1 MASFLY
7 ICIFTA
13 MKNNVLSHNLIRL
26 YILKVSHWFMLVM
39 PIVVLFYKENGLSV
53 SQVFILQS
61 VYSLS
66 IVLLEIPSGYFA
78 DALGRKNTIFI
89 GAILG
94 FVGFAI
100 YSISYG
106 FWGFLMAEVVLGFG
120 QSMISGADSALLYD
134 SLVDAKQQDRYIKHE
149 GRMTSV
155 GNFAEASAGILGGL
169 LAAVSIRYPYY
180 SQTLVALL
188 AVPAAFTLIEPK
200 TEHNR
205 LELGRKQIV
214 DVVRFALVKNMR
226 LRWSIVLSSVVGA
239 STLTMA
245 WFVQPWLIR
254 ADTPVEAYGAIWT
267 ALNLLVG
274 VAAMFAYR
282 VELKL
287 GRNRTTGVLIL
298 FLFLGFVMAGFIRS
312 YWAMPFIVIFYLARG
327 VATPILKDS
336 INRIAPAP
344 MRATILSVR
353 NFIIRIIFSVWGP
366 FYGWL
371 TDRWSLTVA
380 LITAGFIFIILSTL
394 TFIAL
399 FKVERED

>member
-13 MKNNVLSHNLIRL
+13 MKNNVLNHNLIRL

-39 PIVVLFYKENGLSV
+39 PIVVLFYKENGLNV

-89 GAILG
+89 GAVLG

-180 SQTLVALL
+180 GQTLVALL

-205 LELGRKQIV
+205 LELGWKQIV
-214 DVVRFALVKNMR
+214 DVVRFALVKNLR

-254 ADTPVEAYGAIWT
+254 ADTPVETYGAIWT

-380 LITAGFIFIILSTL
+380 LTAAGFIFIILSTL

>member
-13 MKNNVLSHNLIRL
+13 MKNNILNHNLIRL

-39 PIVVLFYKENGLSV
+39 PIVVLFYKENGLNV

-89 GAILG
+89 GAVLG
-94 FVGFAI
+94 FIGFAI

-149 GRMTSV
+149 GRMTSI

-180 SQTLVALL
+180 GQTLVALL

-205 LELGRKQIV
+205 LELGWKQIV
-214 DVVRFALVKNMR
+214 DVVRFALVKNLR
-226 LRWSIVLSSVVGA
+226 LRWNILLSSVVGA

-267 ALNLLVG
+267 VLNLLVG

-371 TDRWSLTVA
+371 TDRWSLKVA

-399 FKVERED
+399 FKVEREN

>member
-1 MASFLY
+1 M
-7 ICIFTA
+7 
-13 MKNNVLSHNLIRL
+13 NNNILNHNLIRL

-39 PIVVLFYKENGLSV
+39 PIVVLFYKENGLNV

-66 IVLLEIPSGYFA
+66 IVLLEIPSGYFS
-78 DALGRKNTIFI
+78 DALGLKNTIFI
-89 GAILG
+89 GAVLG
-94 FVGFAI
+94 FIGFAI

-149 GRMTSV
+149 GRMTSI

-180 SQTLVALL
+180 GQTLVALL

-205 LELGRKQIV
+205 LELGWKQIV
-214 DVVRFALVKNMR
+214 DVVRFALVKNLR
-226 LRWSIVLSSVVGA
+226 LRWNILLSSVVGA

-267 ALNLLVG
+267 VLNLLVG

-298 FLFLGFVMAGFIRS
+298 FLFLGFVMAGFIMS

-371 TDRWSLTVA
+371 TDRWSLKVA

-399 FKVERED
+399 FKVEREN

>member
-1 MASFLY
+1 MSQD
-7 ICIFTA
+7 
-13 MKNNVLSHNLIRL
+13 VLRHNLIRL
-26 YILKVSHWFMLVM
+26 YILRVSHWFMLVM
-39 PIVVLFYKENGLSV
+39 PIVVLFYKANGLSV

-66 IVLLEIPSGYFA
+66 IILLEIPSGYFA
-78 DALGRKNTIFI
+78 DVLGRKNTIAI
-89 GAILG
+89 GAVLG
-94 FVGFAI
+94 FIGFAI
-100 YSISYG
+100 YSLSYG
-106 FWGFLMAEVVLGFG
+106 FWGFFAAEVVLGFG

-134 SLVDAKQQDRYIKHE
+134 SLVDAKQQERYIKHE
-149 GRMTSV
+149 GRMTSA

-180 SQTLVALL
+180 GQTLVALA
-188 AVPAAFTLIEPK
+188 AVPAAITLIEPK

-205 LELGRKQIV
+205 LELGWKQIV
-214 DVVRFALVKNMR
+214 DVVRFALIKDLR
-226 LRWSIVLSSVVGA
+226 LRWNILLSSVVGA

-254 ADTPVEAYGAIWT
+254 AETPVEIYGAIWT

-274 VAAMFAYR
+274 IAAMFAYR
-282 VELKL
+282 VELQL
-287 GRNRTTGVLIL
+287 GRIKTIILLIL
-298 FLFLGFVMAGFIRS
+298 FLSMGFVASGLIRY
-312 YWAMPFIVIFYLARG
+312 YWAMPFIVLFYLARG

-353 NFIIRIIFSVWGP
+353 NFIIRIIFSIWGP
-366 FYGWL
+366 FFGWL
-371 TDRWSLTVA
+371 TDRWSLTLA
-380 LITAGFIFIILSTL
+380 LTSAGVIFVILSTL

-399 FKVERED
+399 IKVEKAD

>member
-1 MASFLY
+1 MSQD
-7 ICIFTA
+7 
-13 MKNNVLSHNLIRL
+13 VLRHNLIRL
-26 YILKVSHWFMLVM
+26 YILRVSHWFMLVM
-39 PIVVLFYKENGLSV
+39 PIVVLFYKANGLSV

-78 DALGRKNTIFI
+78 DVLGRKNTIAI
-89 GAILG
+89 GAVLG
-94 FVGFAI
+94 FIGFAI
-100 YSISYG
+100 YSLSYG
-106 FWGFLMAEVVLGFG
+106 FWGFFAAEVVLGFG

-134 SLVDAKQQDRYIKHE
+134 SLVDAKQQERYIKHE
-149 GRMTSV
+149 GRMTSA

-180 SQTLVALL
+180 GQTLVALA
-188 AVPAAFTLIEPK
+188 AVPAAITLIEPK

-205 LELGRKQIV
+205 LELGWKQIV
-214 DVVRFALVKNMR
+214 EVVRFALIKDLR
-226 LRWSIVLSSVVGA
+226 LRWNILLSSVVGA

-254 ADTPVEAYGAIWT
+254 AETPVEIYGAIWT

-274 VAAMFAYR
+274 IAAMFAYR
-282 VELKL
+282 VELQL
-287 GRNRTTGVLIL
+287 GRIRTIILLIL
-298 FLFLGFVMAGFIRS
+298 FLSMGFVASGLIRY
-312 YWAMPFIVIFYLARG
+312 YWAMPFIVLFYLARG

-353 NFIIRIIFSVWGP
+353 NFIIRIIFSIWGP
-366 FYGWL
+366 FFGWL
-371 TDRWSLTVA
+371 TDRWSLTLA
-380 LITAGFIFIILSTL
+380 LTSAGVIFVILSTL

-399 FKVERED
+399 IKVEKAD

>member
-1 MASFLY
+1 
-7 ICIFTA
+7 
-13 MKNNVLSHNLIRL
+13 MKNNILNHNLIRL

-39 PIVVLFYKENGLSV
+39 PIVVLFYKENGLNV

-89 GAILG
+89 GAVLG
-94 FVGFAI
+94 FIGFAI

-149 GRMTSV
+149 GRMTSI

-180 SQTLVALL
+180 GQTLVALL

-205 LELGRKQIV
+205 LELGWKQIV
-214 DVVRFALVKNMR
+214 DVVRFALVKNLR
-226 LRWSIVLSSVVGA
+226 LRWNILLSSVVGA

-267 ALNLLVG
+267 VLNLLVG

-371 TDRWSLTVA
+371 TDRWSLKVA

-399 FKVERED
+399 FKVEREN

>member
-1 MASFLY
+1 LR
-7 ICIFTA
+7 
-13 MKNNVLSHNLIRL
+13 HNLIRL
-26 YILKVSHWFMLVM
+26 YILRVSHWFMLVM
-39 PIVVLFYKENGLSV
+39 PIVVLFYKANGLSV

-78 DALGRKNTIFI
+78 DVLGRKNTIAI
-89 GAILG
+89 GAVLG
-94 FVGFAI
+94 FIGFAI
-100 YSISYG
+100 YSLSYG
-106 FWGFLMAEVVLGFG
+106 FWGFFAAEVVLGFG

-134 SLVDAKQQDRYIKHE
+134 SLVDAKQQERYIKHE
-149 GRMTSV
+149 GRMTSA

-180 SQTLVALL
+180 GQTLVALA
-188 AVPAAFTLIEPK
+188 AVPAAITLIEPK

-205 LELGRKQIV
+205 LELGWKQIV
-214 DVVRFALVKNMR
+214 DVVRFALIKDLR
-226 LRWSIVLSSVVGA
+226 LRWNILLSSVVGA

-254 ADTPVEAYGAIWT
+254 AETPVEIYGAIWT

-274 VAAMFAYR
+274 IAAMFAYR
-282 VELKL
+282 VELQL
-287 GRNRTTGVLIL
+287 GRIRTIILLIL
-298 FLFLGFVMAGFIRS
+298 FLSMGFVASGLIRY
-312 YWAMPFIVIFYLARG
+312 YWAMPFIVLFYLARG

-353 NFIIRIIFSVWGP
+353 NFIIRIIFSIWGP
-366 FYGWL
+366 FFGWL
-371 TDRWSLTVA
+371 TDRWSLTLA
-380 LITAGFIFIILSTL
+380 LTSAGVIFVILSTL

-399 FKVERED
+399 IKVEKAD

>member
-1 MASFLY
+1 MSQD
-7 ICIFTA
+7 
-13 MKNNVLSHNLIRL
+13 VLRHNLIRL
-26 YILKVSHWFMLVM
+26 YILRVSHWFMLVM
-39 PIVVLFYKENGLSV
+39 PIVVLFYKANGLSV

-78 DALGRKNTIFI
+78 DVLGRKNTIAI
-89 GAILG
+89 GAVLG
-94 FVGFAI
+94 FIGFAI
-100 YSISYG
+100 YSLSYG
-106 FWGFLMAEVVLGFG
+106 FWGFFAAEVVLGFG

-134 SLVDAKQQDRYIKHE
+134 SLVDAKQQERYIKHE
-149 GRMTSV
+149 GRMTSA

-180 SQTLVALL
+180 GQTLVALA
-188 AVPAAFTLIEPK
+188 AVPAAITLIEPK

-205 LELGRKQIV
+205 LELGWKQIV
-214 DVVRFALVKNMR
+214 DVVRFALIKDLR
-226 LRWSIVLSSVVGA
+226 LRWNILLSSVVGA

-254 ADTPVEAYGAIWT
+254 AETPVEIYGAIWT

-274 VAAMFAYR
+274 IAAMFAYR
-282 VELKL
+282 VELQL
-287 GRNRTTGVLIL
+287 GRIKTIILLIL
-298 FLFLGFVMAGFIRS
+298 FLSMGFVASGLIRY
-312 YWAMPFIVIFYLARG
+312 YWAMPFIVLFYLARG

-353 NFIIRIIFSVWGP
+353 NFIIRIIFSIWGP
-366 FYGWL
+366 FFGWL
-371 TDRWSLTVA
+371 TDRWSLTLA
-380 LITAGFIFIILSTL
+380 LTSAGVIFVILSTL

-399 FKVERED
+399 IKVEKAD

>member
-1 MASFLY
+1 MSQD
-7 ICIFTA
+7 
-13 MKNNVLSHNLIRL
+13 VLRHNLIRL
-26 YILKVSHWFMLVM
+26 YILRVSHWFMLVM
-39 PIVVLFYKENGLSV
+39 PIVVLFYKANGLSV

-78 DALGRKNTIFI
+78 DVLGRKNTIAI
-89 GAILG
+89 GAVLG
-94 FVGFAI
+94 FIGFAI
-100 YSISYG
+100 YSLSYG
-106 FWGFLMAEVVLGFG
+106 FWGFFAAEVVLGFG

-134 SLVDAKQQDRYIKHE
+134 SLVDAKQQERYIKHE
-149 GRMTSV
+149 GRMTSA

-180 SQTLVALL
+180 GQTLVALA
-188 AVPAAFTLIEPK
+188 AVPAAITLIEPK

-205 LELGRKQIV
+205 LELGWKQIV
-214 DVVRFALVKNMR
+214 DVVRFALIKDLR
-226 LRWSIVLSSVVGA
+226 LRWNILLSSVVGA

-254 ADTPVEAYGAIWT
+254 AETPVEIYGAIWT

-274 VAAMFAYR
+274 IAAMFAYR
-282 VELKL
+282 VELQL
-287 GRNRTTGVLIL
+287 GRIRTIILLIL
-298 FLFLGFVMAGFIRS
+298 FLSMGFVASGLIRY
-312 YWAMPFIVIFYLARG
+312 YWAMPFIVLFYLARG

-353 NFIIRIIFSVWGP
+353 NFIIRIIFSIWGP
-366 FYGWL
+366 FFGWL
-371 TDRWSLTVA
+371 TDRWSLTLA
-380 LITAGFIFIILSTL
+380 LTSAGVIFVILSTL

-399 FKVERED
+399 IKVEKAD

>member
-1 MASFLY
+1 M
-7 ICIFTA
+7 
-13 MKNNVLSHNLIRL
+13 

-39 PIVVLFYKENGLSV
+39 PIVVLFYKENGLNV
-53 SQVFILQS
+53 TQVFILQS

-78 DALGRKNTIFI
+78 DVLGRKNTISL

-94 FVGFAI
+94 FVGYAI
-100 YSISYG
+100 YSVTSG
-106 FWGFLMAEVVLGFG
+106 FWGFFIAEVVLGFG

-134 SLVDAKQQDRYIKHE
+134 SLMDARQQDKYIRHE

-155 GNFAEASAGILGGL
+155 GNFAEAFAGILGGL

-180 SQTLVALL
+180 GQTLVAFV
-188 AVPAAFTLIEPK
+188 AVPAAITLIEPK
-200 TEHNR
+200 TENNR
-205 LELGRKQIV
+205 LELGWKKIV
-214 DVVRFALVKNMR
+214 GVIQLALVKNLQ
-226 LRWSIVLSSVVGA
+226 LRWNIILSSVVGA

-254 ADTPVEAYGAIWT
+254 AQTPVEMFGAIWT

-274 VAAMFAYR
+274 IAAMFAYR
-282 VELKL
+282 VEHKI
-287 GRNRTTGVLIL
+287 GRNKTVVVLI
-298 FLFLGFVMAGFIRS
+298 FLLVLGFIALGLNK
-312 YWAMPFIVIFYLARG
+312 YHWAIPFIVLFYLARG

-336 INRIAPAP
+336 INRIAPAT

-353 NFIIRIIFSVWGP
+353 NFMIRILFSIWGP

-371 TDRWSLTVA
+371 TDRWSLTLA
-380 LITAGFIFIILSTL
+380 LIMAGLVLAILSTFTL
-394 TFIAL
+394 IAL
-399 FKVERED
+399 RKVENPA

>member
-1 MASFLY
+1 LR
-7 ICIFTA
+7 
-13 MKNNVLSHNLIRL
+13 HNLIRL
-26 YILKVSHWFMLVM
+26 YILRVSHWFMLVM
-39 PIVVLFYKENGLSV
+39 PIVVLFYKANGLSV

-78 DALGRKNTIFI
+78 DVLGRKNTIAI
-89 GAILG
+89 GAVLG
-94 FVGFAI
+94 FIGFAI
-100 YSISYG
+100 YSLSYG
-106 FWGFLMAEVVLGFG
+106 FWGFFAAEVVLGFG

-134 SLVDAKQQDRYIKHE
+134 SLVDAKQQERYIKHE
-149 GRMTSV
+149 GRMTSA

-180 SQTLVALL
+180 GQTLVALA
-188 AVPAAFTLIEPK
+188 AVPAAITLIEPK

-205 LELGRKQIV
+205 LELGWKQIV
-214 DVVRFALVKNMR
+214 EVVRFALIKDLR
-226 LRWSIVLSSVVGA
+226 LRWNILLSSVVGA

-254 ADTPVEAYGAIWT
+254 AETPVEIYGAIWT

-274 VAAMFAYR
+274 IAAMFAYR
-282 VELKL
+282 VELQL
-287 GRNRTTGVLIL
+287 GRIRTIILLIL
-298 FLFLGFVMAGFIRS
+298 FLSMGFVASGLIRY
-312 YWAMPFIVIFYLARG
+312 YWAMPFIVLFYLARG

-353 NFIIRIIFSVWGP
+353 NFIIRIIFSIWGP
-366 FYGWL
+366 FFGWL
-371 TDRWSLTVA
+371 TDRWSLTLA
-380 LITAGFIFIILSTL
+380 LTSAGVIFVILSTL

-399 FKVERED
+399 IKVEKAD

>member
-1 MASFLY
+1 
-7 ICIFTA
+7 
-13 MKNNVLSHNLIRL
+13 
-26 YILKVSHWFMLVM
+26 MLVM
-39 PIVVLFYKENGLSV
+39 PIVVLFYKENGLNV
-53 SQVFILQS
+53 TQVFILQS

-78 DALGRKNTIFI
+78 DVLGRKNTISL

-94 FVGFAI
+94 FVGYAI
-100 YSISYG
+100 YSVTSG
-106 FWGFLMAEVVLGFG
+106 FWGFFIAEVVLGFG

-134 SLVDAKQQDRYIKHE
+134 SLMDARQQDKYIRHE

-155 GNFAEASAGILGGL
+155 GNFSEAFAGILGGL

-180 SQTLVALL
+180 GQTLVAFI
-188 AVPAAFTLIEPK
+188 AVPAAITLIEPK

-205 LELGRKQIV
+205 LELGWKKIV
-214 DVVRFALVKNMR
+214 GVIQLALVKNLQ
-226 LRWSIVLSSVVGA
+226 LRWNIILSSVVGA

-254 ADTPVEAYGAIWT
+254 AQTPVEMFGAIWT

-274 VAAMFAYR
+274 IAAMFAYR
-282 VELKL
+282 VEHKI
-287 GRNRTTGVLIL
+287 GRNKTVVVLI
-298 FLFLGFVMAGFIRS
+298 FLLVLGFIALGLNK
-312 YWAMPFIVIFYLARG
+312 YHWAIPFIVLFYLARG

-336 INRIAPAP
+336 INRIAPAT

-353 NFIIRIIFSVWGP
+353 NFMIRILFSIWGP

-371 TDRWSLTVA
+371 TDRWSLTLA
-380 LITAGFIFIILSTL
+380 LIMAGLVLAILSTFTL
-394 TFIAL
+394 IAL
-399 FKVERED
+399 RKVENPA

>member
-1 MASFLY
+1 
-7 ICIFTA
+7 
-13 MKNNVLSHNLIRL
+13 
-26 YILKVSHWFMLVM
+26 MLVM
-39 PIVVLFYKENGLSV
+39 PIVVLFYKANGLSV

-78 DALGRKNTIFI
+78 DVLGRKNTIAI
-89 GAILG
+89 GSVLG
-94 FVGFAI
+94 FIGFAI
-100 YSISYG
+100 YSLSYG
-106 FWGFLMAEVVLGFG
+106 FWGFFVAEVVLGFG

-180 SQTLVALL
+180 GQTLVALL

-205 LELGRKQIV
+205 LELGWKQIV
-214 DVVRFALVKNMR
+214 DVVRFALVKNLR
-226 LRWSIVLSSVVGA
+226 LRWSIMLSSVVGA
-239 STLTMA
+239 STLTLA

-254 ADTPVEAYGAIWT
+254 AETPVEIYGAIWT

-287 GRNRTTGVLIL
+287 GRNRTITLLIL
-298 FLFLGFVMAGFIRS
+298 LLSLGFVVSGLIRY
-312 YWAMPFIVIFYLARG
+312 YWAMPFIVLFYLARG

-353 NFIIRIIFSVWGP
+353 NFIIRIIFSIWGP

-371 TDRWSLTVA
+371 TDRWSLTLA
-380 LITAGFIFIILSTL
+380 LTSAGVIFVILSTL

-399 FKVERED
+399 IKVEKAD

>member
-1 MASFLY
+1 
-7 ICIFTA
+7 
-13 MKNNVLSHNLIRL
+13 MKNHDVLRHNIIRL

-39 PIVVLFYKENGLSV
+39 PIVVLFYRANGLNV

-78 DALGRKNTIFI
+78 DVLGRKNTITT

-94 FVGFAI
+94 FIGFGI
-100 YSISYG
+100 YSITYD
-106 FWGFLMAEVVLGFG
+106 FWGFFIAEVILGFG

-134 SLVDAKQQDRYIKHE
+134 SLVDVKQEDSYIMHE

-155 GNFAEASAGILGGL
+155 GNFAEAAAGILGGF

-180 SQTLVALL
+180 GQTLVALF

-205 LELGRKQIV
+205 LELGWRQIV
-214 DVVRFALVKNMR
+214 DVVRIALVKNLR
-226 LRWSIVLSSVVGA
+226 LRWSILLSSVVGA

-254 ADTPVEAYGAIWT
+254 AETPTELYGAIWT

-274 VAAMFAYR
+274 IVAMFAYR

-287 GRNRTTGVLIL
+287 GRNRTILVLLL
-298 FLFLGFVMAGFIRS
+298 FLFLGFVMAGLLRDF
-312 YWAMPFIVIFYLARG
+312 WAMPFIAIFYLARG

-353 NFIIRIIFSVWGP
+353 NFIIRIIFSAWGP

-371 TDRWSLTVA
+371 TDRWNLTAA
-380 LITAGFIFIILSTL
+380 LTAAGLTFIILSTL

-399 FKVERED
+399 YKVERRD

>member
-1 MASFLY
+1 MSQD
-7 ICIFTA
+7 
-13 MKNNVLSHNLIRL
+13 VLRHNLIRL
-26 YILKVSHWFMLVM
+26 YILRVSHWFMLVM
-39 PIVVLFYKENGLSV
+39 PIVVLFYKANGLSV

-78 DALGRKNTIFI
+78 DVLGRKNTIAI
-89 GAILG
+89 GAVLG
-94 FVGFAI
+94 FIGFAI
-100 YSISYG
+100 YSLSYG
-106 FWGFLMAEVVLGFG
+106 FWGFFAAEVVLGFG

-134 SLVDAKQQDRYIKHE
+134 SLVDAKQQERYIKHE
-149 GRMTSV
+149 GRMTSA

-180 SQTLVALL
+180 GQTLVALA
-188 AVPAAFTLIEPK
+188 AVPAAITLIEPK

-205 LELGRKQIV
+205 LELGWKQIV
-214 DVVRFALVKNMR
+214 DVVRFALIKDLR
-226 LRWSIVLSSVVGA
+226 LRWNILLSSVVGA

-254 ADTPVEAYGAIWT
+254 AETPVEIYGAIWT

-274 VAAMFAYR
+274 IAAMFAYR
-282 VELKL
+282 VELQL
-287 GRNRTTGVLIL
+287 GRIKTIILLIL
-298 FLFLGFVMAGFIRS
+298 FLSMGFVASGLIRY
-312 YWAMPFIVIFYLARG
+312 YWAMPFIVLFYLARG

-353 NFIIRIIFSVWGP
+353 NFIIRIIFSIWGP
-366 FYGWL
+366 FFGWL
-371 TDRWSLTVA
+371 TDRWSLTLA
-380 LITAGFIFIILSTL
+380 LTSAGVIFIILSTL

-399 FKVERED
+399 IKVEKAD